1 MREMNH
7 DLLAATHVPRTA
19 VAPGDE
25 QSLPFGEGWIFI
37 VSTACP
43 GDACKAAVGETS

>member
-1 MREMNH
+1 MNH

-25 QSLPFGEGWIFI
+25 QSLPFGEGIFI